1 MALLIVFTVAVPT
14 SVYGYSY
21 HSYKTNLKHAE
32 TLLNEEQYE
41 ESISAYLSL
50 KSSKFS
56 SGDSGIIDSGVQLAS
71 ELKQSK
77 EDFNKAVKLFDEK
90 KYIEAIDSFRKV
102 KESDKERYDNAQE
115 KIKETSNLYITEN
128 IAKAKEE
135 AVNNKYDN
143 AVSFLDTVLKF
154 DQNNEEATS
163 LKDTYNKE
171 IQRIKDEETKAQA
184 EVAQVS
190 QKQTAD
196 TSTKSLPN
204 SKNSVST
211 PVNNS
216 GYTVTS
222 NGDGWFSVHLNSGVP
237 TPEGFGVAYMM
248 FGPQPDGIYYK
259 FVGLGN
265 TVQYEITFH
274 LPTRDVKD
282 RGASSGE
289 IRLVHARLVEVP
301 KDQSIRIDIS
311 ATYKGKTYTQSFSK
325 IINTHF

>member
-1 MALLIVFTVAVPT
+1 MALLIVFTVTVPA

-21 HSYKTNLKHAE
+21 NSYKINLKHAE
-32 TLLNEEQYE
+32 TLLNEEQYD

-50 KSSKFS
+50 KSSKFF
-56 SGDSGIIDSGVQLAS
+56 SGDSGLIDSRVQLAS

-77 EDFNKAVKLFDEK
+77 EDFNKAVKFFDEK
-90 KYIEAIDSFRKV
+90 KYVEAVDSFKKV
-102 KESDKERYDNAQE
+102 KESDKERYANAQE

-154 DQNNEEATS
+154 DQNSEEATS

-184 EVAQVS
+184 EKAQVS

-196 TSTKSLPN
+196 TLTKGPSN
-204 SKNSVST
+204 SKNSVSD

-222 NGDGWFSVHLNSGVP
+222 NGNGWFSVHLNSGVP
-237 TPEGFGVAYMM
+237 TPEGFGFRMLMYGA
-248 FGPQPDGIYYK
+248 QPSGINYN
-259 FVGLGN
+259 FLGN
-265 TVQYEITFH
+265 NVQYEITFH
-274 LPTRDVKD
+274 LPTGDVKD
-282 RGASSGE
+282 RGVSSGE
-289 IRLVHARLVEVP
+289 IRLVPTRLIDVP
-301 KDQSIRIDIS
+301 KDQAIKIDIS
-311 ATYKGKTYTQSFSK
+311 STYKGKTYTESFSK
-325 IINTHF
+325 IINELF